1 MVNFVSVCL
10 QPHIF
15 EEGHTNFGREELKD
29 GESGID
35 NCCMCEEFCDEGA
48 VSIFWSF
55 FVASMPPTKVTLGIE
70 WVIFG

>member
-15 EEGHTNFGREELKD
+15 EEGHNNLGSEELKD

-35 NCCMCEEFCDEGA
+35 HCCTCEEFCDEGV
-48 VSIFWSF
+48 VSIF
-55 FVASMPPTKVTLGIE
+55 
-70 WVIFG
+70 